1 MQGCELH
8 THAQVAVKVLEKQH
22 SALTHTISEGNILQ
36 SMEHSSIA
44 QFFSRH

>member
-22 SALTHTISEGNILQ
+22 SALTHIISEVNILQ
-36 SMEHSSIA
+36 FHSTV
-44 QFFSRH
+44 FFHVIDKQ